1 MRIKVPYTLNLLFP
15 IIGWSLLCGTFAYV
29 LILAIARFEDPAS
42 RYAFQMMAPAFIIL
56 FCLLAILRYSGIGF
70 WAGDDVRLINKNING
85 NGIIS
90 GLTTS
95 EIKETFNALEF
106 ISRSTMINVLA
117 SGLSVMVL
125 VVLMEWINSASN
137 FDLLITVLGG
147 AIALFF
153 SCAFATFF
161 CQQSMFPVVK
171 DCRRML
177 LERGESMGSLKLS
190 GIAFK
195 FYFLFFLPLFTVLIV
210 LIASYPISYNIM
222 IVSFVGLVMTFVID
236 RVLFLYLAN
245 ALAEMERFANE
256 LPKGERAVFA
266 TGSLDREIVSLAD
279 NLNDASEEIY
289 TSQKELQKSQEEM
302 KKRVEELEKFFEL
315 TINREIKMVELK
327 KELNKLKGN
336 VQENDA

>member
-29 LILAIARFEDPAS
+29 LILAIARFDDPAARHS
-42 RYAFQMMAPAFIIL
+42 FELMAPAFIIL
-56 FCLLAILRYSGIGF
+56 FCLLAVLRYSGIGF
-70 WAGDDVRLINKNING
+70 WAGDDVRLINKNISSK
-85 NGIIS
+85 GIIP
-90 GLTTS
+90 GLTTT

-106 ISRSTMINVLA
+106 LSRSTMINVLA

-125 VVLMEWINSASN
+125 IVLTEWINLAST
-137 FDLLITVLGG
+137 FDLLIITTGG
-147 AIALFF
+147 IIALFF

-161 CQQSMFPVVK
+161 CQQSMFSVIK

-177 LERGESMGSLKLS
+177 LERGERMEIANLS

-210 LIASYPISYNIM
+210 LIASYPVSYNII
-222 IVSFVGLVMTFVID
+222 IVSLVGLTMTFVID
-236 RVLFLYLAN
+236 RVLFVYLAN
-245 ALAEMERFANE
+245 SLVEMERFANE

-266 TGSLDREIVSLAD
+266 TGSLDKEIVNLAD
-279 NLNDASEEIY
+279 NLNSASEEIY
-289 TSQKELQKSQEEM
+289 TSQKELEKSQEEM
-302 KKRVEELEKFFEL
+302 KKRVDELEKFFEL

-336 VQENDA
+336 VQEDDI